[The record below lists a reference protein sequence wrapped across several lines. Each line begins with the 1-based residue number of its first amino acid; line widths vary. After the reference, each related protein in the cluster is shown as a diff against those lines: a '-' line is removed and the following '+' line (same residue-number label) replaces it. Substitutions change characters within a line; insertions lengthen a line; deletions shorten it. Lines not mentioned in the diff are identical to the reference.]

1 MEKTFTFD
9 STDNLES
16 SILIGELKSAILD
29 ALKEINGRKVKVTIK
44 YEDVS
49 EENPVFDWDLGFTYK
64 HRAFRSLSFINLGKA
79 NNCTYSHALGLA
91 ETLANQTLKNFEKNK
106 EVENWEIQVRPSSIQ
121 ETINHQKEN

>member
-16 SILIGELKSAILD
+16 SILIGELKSDILD
-29 ALKEINGRKVKVTIK
+29 ALKDSNGRKVQVTIK
-44 YEDVS
+44 YEDTS
-49 EENPVFDWDLGFTYK
+49 EENPVFDWDLGLAYK

-91 ETLANQTLKNFEKNK
+91 ETLANQTLKTFEENK
-106 EVENWEIQVRPSSIQ
+106 EVENWEIQVRPSSTQ
-121 ETINHQKEN
+121 GATNHQKES